1 MPDRSG
7 SNLDQ
12 IQVDNQVDRSQS
24 PEILKKTAYSWISEK
39 NNNQLD
45 VSSKPIQIKDKKTRK
60 KEVARL
66 ENALQRLLINL
77 GSDVDPNR
85 RQQQIEE
92 EESSSEPEEKP
103 EKKHAEDNKLA
114 NTMTSQVPAVESQE
128 SLDQERE
135 MDSYVATLRDGYLGI
150 GSGLAS
156 PIEME
161 I

>member
-66 ENALQRLLINL
+66 ENALERLLINL